1 MSSLRRTIKRCLLW
15 LVGKLSEDDETKRST
30 TRMLSGL
37 LDWRP
42 AILSDLRN
50 QARPPYPELGRGA
63 SRSNLSQ
70 GREPIFVTGRFRS
83 GSTLL
88 WNLYR
93 NVEGLTAYYEP
104 LNERRWFDPI
114 ARGSRMDP
122 THKNVAE
129 DYWREYDGL
138 DVLGRYYREDWIHA
152 NLYMD
157 GRSWDPGLKRYIEIL
172 VERAPGRPVLQ
183 FNRVDFRLPW
193 LKQEFPEAKIVHLY
207 RHPRDQWCSVLMD
220 PRCFPKDAP
229 IGEFGPHDKFYVLMW
244 ARDLKYHFPFLD
256 ERTVAHPY
264 QLFYYLWKL
273 SYLFGMRY
281 ADYTVQFETLIAEPD
296 SQLPALFKAT
306 NVEKYDLARLRALV
320 ERPAI
325 GKWKAYAGDDWFAE
339 HEAACEAVLAEFLSG
354 AQRSSPL

>member
-1 MSSLRRTIKRCLLW
+1 MIVSMRRTIKRALLW
-15 LVGKLSEDDETKRST
+15 LVGKLSEDDETKRAIT
-30 TRMLSGL
+30 KMLSGL

-42 AILSDLRN
+42 AILSDL
-50 QARPPYPELGRGA
+50 PDSTPSPYAELGRNTR
-63 SRSNLSQ
+63 RSNCLQ
-70 GREPIFVTGRFRS
+70 REPIFVTGRFRS

-104 LNERRWFDPI
+104 LNERRWFDPV

-122 THKNVAE
+122 THKHVGD

-138 DVLGRYYREDWIHA
+138 DILGGYYREEWIHT

-157 GRSWDPGLKRYIEIL
+157 GHSWDPGLKRYIEVLI
-172 VERAPGRPVLQ
+172 ERAPGRPVLQ
-183 FNRVDFRLPW
+183 FNRADFRLPW
-193 LKQEFPEAKIVHLY
+193 LKQEFPGAKIVHLY

-220 PRCFPKDAP
+220 PRCFPKDAK
-229 IGEFGPHDKFYVLMW
+229 ISDFGPHDKFYVLMW

-256 ERTVAHPY
+256 ERTVTHPY

-273 SYLFGMRY
+273 SYLFGVRY
-281 ADYTVQFETLIAEPD
+281 ADHTVQFESLVAEPD
-296 SQLPALFKAT
+296 SQLVALFKAT
-306 NVEKYDLARLRALV
+306 NVEKYDLARLKALV

-325 GKWKAYAGDDWFAE
+325 GKWKAYAGDEWFAE
-339 HEAACEAVLAEFLSG
+339 HESACETVLAEYLG
-354 AQRSSPL
+354 RA